1 MRKLG
6 LKSLALMLGLV
17 SIININ
23 GVYGEEIR
31 KEAQK
36 DGAYWI
42 EDNKG
47 VKSDWYYIDPDNT
60 KGNRWIKEFGYWYYI
75 DSENKLVTNPI
86 DKQHAFNDGSIKGVP
101 YGALIEENQV
111 KTKEKSINTC
121 SYLEIKR
128 EGIEK
133 FDKVVILLHGLS
145 GVKEEYKYYGC
156 EAASNSDKT
165 LVIIPELYGHENDK
179 GGNIPNI
186 IVNTSNNIEMILK
199 KYDLKSNCKID
210 ILGCSLGGMI
220 GAYFVENS
228 TYKVDKLSLLISTVN
243 FKDLEHDIFF
253 KKYKNGEDV
262 GDADKEKVLKD
273 LEEIDI
279 KNTKDAEVR
288 MFNTATD
295 YYMDYIK
302 IGDKVEKLQSDACDI
317 RLSSLDYNGHT
328 VTKKEFLNSIDWFM
342 E

>member
-228 TYKVDKLSLLISTVN
+228 AYKVDKLGMLISTVD

-253 KKYKNGEDV
+253 KKYKNGLEN
-262 GDADKEKVLKD
+262 GADDREKVLKE
-273 LEEIDI
+273 LEKIDI
-279 KNTKDAEVR
+279 SNTKDTKVKIY
-288 MFNTATD
+288 NTKSD
-295 YYMDYIK
+295 YYMDYDKIK
-302 IGDKVEKLQSDACDI
+302 NKVNQLKRDGCEIDQILIS
-317 RLSSLDYNGHT
+317 YEGHS
-328 VTKKEFLNSIDWFM
+328 VKKSEFISVINWFF